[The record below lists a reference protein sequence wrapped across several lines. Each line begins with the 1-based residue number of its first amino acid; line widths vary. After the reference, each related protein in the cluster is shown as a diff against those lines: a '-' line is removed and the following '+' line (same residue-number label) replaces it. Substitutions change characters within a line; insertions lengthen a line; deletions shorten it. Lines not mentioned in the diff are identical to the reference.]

1 MKKINRRD
9 FFKAAGGTIVAGL
22 SLPTI
27 ITRPVLGKSSPS
39 NQIVLG
45 FIGTGMQG
53 RMLLTQFL
61 AMPDCRVVA
70 LCDVDKQKLDAAKN
84 IVLENTMAKCDAYH
98 DFRELLARAD
108 IDGVV
113 IAVPEH
119 WHSIIAIEACR
130 RGLDVYC
137 EKPLSLTIAESR
149 QMVQEARR
157 AGRVFQTGSMQRSDY
172 RFRQACE
179 LVRNGCIGNI
189 KTVRVAIAG
198 GGYPMYPI
206 PCNLPG
212 ERTPNYLDWDMWLGP
227 NQLRP
232 YNSRLAPP
240 SIDVWVW
247 PHWRDYEGFAGGLMT
262 DWGAHHFDIAQW
274 GLGMD
279 NSGPVEINP
288 ADNNHSG
295 NLTYRYAN
303 GVKVIKDDTLKYKS
317 ITFYGTKG
325 QVEVSREFIDTRP
338 ESLLRHRFGP
348 NDVRLYQSDNH
359 YANWLDCVRTRQKP
373 ICDAEIGCRS
383 ATVCHLGIIAH
394 QLNRTLKWDPA
405 KEQFVGDEQ
414 ANRLTG
420 RTFRSP
426 WQV

>member
-1 MKKINRRD
+1 MKKINRRE
-9 FFKAAGGTIVAGL
+9 FFSVAGGTIVAGL

-27 ITRPVLGKSSPS
+27 ITKPVFGKSSPS
-39 NQIVLG
+39 NQIILG

-53 RMLLTQFL
+53 RMLLSQFL
-61 AMPDCRVVA
+61 TMPDCRVVA
-70 LCDVDKQKLDAAKN
+70 LCDVDKQKLNAAMGTAQ
-84 IVLENTMAKCDAYH
+84 ENSLGKCDTYH

-130 RGLDVYC
+130 AGKDVYC
-137 EKPLSLTIAESR
+137 EKPLSLTIGESR
-149 QMVQEARR
+149 QMVKEARR
-157 AGRVFQTGSMQRSDY
+157 AERVFQTGSMQRSDFK
-172 RFRQACE
+172 FRQACE
-179 LVRNGCIGNI
+179 IVRNGLIGDV

-198 GGYPMYPI
+198 GGYPMYPVA
-206 PCNLPG
+206 CNLLA
-212 ERTPNYLDWDMWLGP
+212 ERTPDYLDWDMWLGP
-227 NQLRP
+227 NQWRP

-240 SIDVWVW
+240 IDEWGW
-247 PHWRDYEGFAGGLMT
+247 PHWRDYEGFAGGLMS

-279 NSGPVEINP
+279 DSGPVEINP
-288 ADNNHSG
+288 ADKSHSG

-303 GVKVIKDDTLKYKS
+303 GVMVVKDDTIKYKS
-317 ITFYGTKG
+317 VTFYGTKG
-325 QVEVSREFIDTRP
+325 QVEVSREFIETKP

-348 NDVRLYQSDNH
+348 NDIRLYQSDNH

-373 ICDAEIGCRS
+373 ICDVEIGCRS

-405 KEQFVGDEQ
+405 KEIFVGDEQ
-414 ANRLTG
+414 ANRLRN

-426 WQV
+426 WRL